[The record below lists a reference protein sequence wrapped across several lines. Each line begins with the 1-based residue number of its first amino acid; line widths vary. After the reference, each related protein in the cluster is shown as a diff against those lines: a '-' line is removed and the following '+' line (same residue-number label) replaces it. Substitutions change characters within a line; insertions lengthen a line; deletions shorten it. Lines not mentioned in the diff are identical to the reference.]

1 MRRNIIPLHQF
12 HAEDDN
18 IADEMAYL
26 ALKDEL
32 ASNLDMRAYYRDYDV
47 QNHKNEEAIA
57 KAKMDAI
64 IFQAKRFTQKPDLIA
79 KVVEV
84 VTEATIATA
93 RRMKREEELNRMER
107 KIADLQREL
116 GIKSPAE

>member
-12 HAEDDN
+12 HAEEASM
-18 IADEMAYL
+18 ADEMAYL

-32 ASNLDMRAYYRDYDV
+32 ASELDMRNYYRDFDV

-57 KAKMDAI
+57 KAKMDAVV
-64 IFQAKRFTQKPDLIA
+64 FQAKRFTQKPDLIERIVA
-79 KVVEV
+79 A

-107 KIADLQREL
+107 KIVELQREL
-116 GIKSPAE
+116 GIKFPA